1 MKFKRLLS
9 AGITGAMVI
18 SSAAVPVVN
27 AADDTTSPVP
37 VINVSFDEGGD
48 SYTLHGGTLT
58 EGRSGNALLLN
69 GNAQYADINGI
80 ADKLASVDG
89 DFTIS
94 VWCNPSAVTMW
105 SRIFDF
111 GNGSSGTYVF
121 LTPSSGSTPRLAIT
135 TSGNTA
141 EQQVN
146 SDTPVSV
153 GEWYNIIVTRSGD
166 VSTFYIDGMET
177 GSTTDL
183 KYKFSDIGKMQ
194 NYYLGKSQFDADPY
208 FNGMIDDF
216 RVYDEALSIDD
227 IRDLAAEKF
236 EDNKNQIVYEKN
248 CYTVSVN
255 AYDESGDEIFA
266 MPEKNT
272 NKTMYVSD
280 KNINDT
286 GVSFVLNNA
295 VGISNITAFAAS
307 YDENGNILYGGDPAA
322 TVIGDTVY
330 LIVGHDT
337 SENDSYVMPE
347 WVLYTSKNMT
357 DWEYKGSIMSAKDIS
372 WRSNDTSAWASQMVE
387 YNGKYYFYFCTWDK
401 TDSGR
406 QSIGVAVADS
416 PEGPY
421 KDALGKPLVSGSFT
435 IQESNNYNDI
445 DPTVLITTDDEG
457 TEHRYLAWGNDK
469 YYVCE
474 LNEDMTSIKDLDGNN
489 VIEMHKDVVER
500 KIKSMGDNV
509 FTEAP
514 WLYERDGK
522 YYMFRRKLA

>member
-1 MKFKRLLS
+1 
-9 AGITGAMVI
+9 
-18 SSAAVPVVN
+18 
-27 AADDTTSPVP
+27 
-37 VINVSFDEGGD
+37 
-48 SYTLHGGTLT
+48 
-58 EGRSGNALLLN
+58 
-69 GNAQYADINGI
+69 
-80 ADKLASVDG
+80 
-89 DFTIS
+89 
-94 VWCNPSAVTMW
+94 
-105 SRIFDF
+105 
-111 GNGSSGTYVF
+111 
-121 LTPSSGSTPRLAIT
+121 
-135 TSGNTA
+135 
-141 EQQVN
+141 
-146 SDTPVSV
+146 
-153 GEWYNIIVTRSGD
+153 
-166 VSTFYIDGMET
+166 MET